1 MTALVVLVIAA
12 SVLVVVI
19 SYSIINARMIRN
31 KGLAEIVR
39 VQSTLI
45 MDIEEKAMNY
55 GYTDPLAYDVI
66 QTIRE
71 VRKSLHKKENS

>member
-31 KGLAEIVR
+31 KGLVEIVR
-39 VQSTLI
+39 IQSTLI